1 MHKAVTTIVLICL
14 IKRIQCEME
23 QRVGDFK
30 TKSHGVNG
38 TLFISGEKT
47 IILKGFSYDGNS
59 YFSLL
64 RIESYVRMQHRV
76 NVLIFEFF
84 DNYTEETSGSQLF
97 ELPITLGQ

>member
-1 MHKAVTTIVLICL
+1 MHTTKATIILICFVEH
-14 IKRIQCEME
+14 IQCEME
-23 QRVGDFK
+23 QKVGDFK
-30 TKSHGVNG
+30 TKDHDVNG

-97 ELPITLGQ
+97 